1 MKEAILTRYD
11 HGKFATLGKL
21 YVPDASTVV
30 ASAIE
35 FYTLENPWLDNAKNI
50 SCIPEGEYI
59 CKMRNSPRFGWRY
72 HLQGTEPRTW
82 ILIHPGNYPKDTK
95 GCIMLGLAAGETS
108 DGEPAVWSSLAA
120 VTDFE
125 ELMDKEDFK
134 LIIRKEVLE
143 T

>member
-1 MKEAILTRYD
+1 MKEAILTRTD
-11 HGKFATLGKL
+11 CRDDATLGEL
-21 YVPDASTVV
+21 HFPEVDVYD
-30 ASAIE
+30 
-35 FYTLENPWLDNAKNI
+35 FLYTLENPWLDNAANI

-59 CKMRNSPRFGWRY
+59 CKMRKSPRFGWRY

-125 ELMDKEDFK
+125 ELMAKEDFK
-134 LIIRKEVLE
+134 LIIRKEELE
-143 T
+143 R